1 MWGALLVLSASY
13 FVRQLLRWLG
23 AYNAGTAPQ
32 RDGWILSC
40 FFFLCC
46 WLLSVALQQMNLV
59 SARMGLRVRAAVATA
74 VYRKSLTVSLT
85 DKRGDALALVATDCA
100 KLQDAVQSVNYL
112 WSGVLEALA
121 IFGVLIGFVGKS
133 ALPGLGL
140 LLVLLPFQYF
150 LGTLGAKLRKKT
162 VAASDDRVS
171 LMDGACSSKADKA
184 MLCCAPCSLL
194 ALITSPPVFALPL
207 LRHYESILA
216 SACCRDPPCGQ
227 DGQGLRMVRAE
238 GCGSTAP
245 SLACNVLSCQSNLNL
260 SACRSFVVLSIASAG
275 RTASPAWS
283 RAPASGKL
291 TSWPSRAWSRP
302 STWPPCSCCRR

>member
-1 MWGALLVLSASY
+1 MLSASF

-74 VYRKSLTVSLT
+74 VYRKCLTVSLT
-85 DKRGDALALVATDCA
+85 DKRADALALVSTDCA
-100 KLQDAVQSVNYL
+100 KLQDAVQSVNFL

-121 IFGVLIGFVGKS
+121 IFGVLIGFVGRS

-140 LLVLLPFQYF
+140 LLVLLGFQYF

-171 LMDGACSSKADKA
+171 LMDGAWVRQEPTSLRCRCCSS
-184 MLCCAPCSLL
+184 P
-194 ALITSPPVFALPL
+194 
-207 LRHYESILA
+207 
-216 SACCRDPPCGQ
+216 
-227 DGQGLRMVRAE
+227 
-238 GCGSTAP
+238 
-245 SLACNVLSCQSNLNL
+245 
-260 SACRSFVVLSIASAG
+260 SACRGISSARRLSLGPGLSRSLLLLSESASVLLQRSC
-275 RTASPAWS
+275 
-283 RAPASGKL
+283 AP
-291 TSWPSRAWSRP
+291 PRWSRP
-302 STWPPCSCCRR
+302 THGACRHT

>member
-1 MWGALLVLSASY
+1 MQDEKALLKSSGGAVATETGTPAAAGPPAKQPSLFRALRRTFMGEFIRAALLKLVWGALLVLSASF

-23 AYNAGTAPQ
+23 AYNSGKEPQ

-85 DKRGDALALVATDCA
+85 DKRADALALVATDCA
-100 KLQDAVQSVNYL
+100 KLQESVQSVNFL

-140 LLVLLPFQYF
+140 LFVLLPFQYF
-150 LGTLGAKLRKKT
+150 LGTLGARLRKKT
-162 VAASDDRVS
+162 VAASDDRVG
-171 LMDGACSSKADKA
+171 LMDEVLRAVKMVKAYA
-184 MLCCAPCSLL
+184 WCVTI
-194 ALITSPPVFALPL
+194 ITMTVM
-207 LRHYESILA
+207 IT
-216 SACCRDPPCGQ
+216 G
-227 DGQGLRMVRAE
+227 
-238 GCGSTAP
+238 TA
-245 SLACNVLSCQSNLNL
+245 N
-260 SACRSFVVLSIASAG
+260 
-275 RTASPAWS
+275 
-283 RAPASGKL
+283 
-291 TSWPSRAWSRP
+291 
-302 STWPPCSCCRR
+302 